1 MDYLK
6 LSEDEA
12 YTLAPLPA
20 AIRHGLHAV
29 ATLAFL
35 SFIFVFALLVYLSW
49 RFVKWH
55 IRQPSQEVS
64 SLPASNLQVDEA
76 KFHEMLAMSRSFTVS
91 AESQPTEA
99 DNGMPSRPQTGFW
112 NRIRANPPN
121 QLLVLIYNLLFADF
135 MQATAYFMRARWL
148 ALDEIY
154 DRYLVCK
161 AQACIVRNFRP
172 PSRVFYPVLVALWS
186 SVYGM
191 ALLGIAIS
199 GGSSDF
205 YGQAGEW
212 CWITSS
218 YQELRLYLHHLW
230 IFICLVAT
238 SVIYLAIV
246 IHLLTHRKPIA
257 SSCQQTSPGTQYA
270 TQEQKLG
277 EISSFLAYP
286 LIYILCTV
294 PIATARIGS
303 MVRHEPPVLFS
314 SVAGSLLASA
324 GLLDVLLYSLTRKS
338 IVFSG
343 QKPPT
348 QDTGLETFGFMAS
361 SLRTPHGRA
370 FGNMVFI
377 EGETQTHSGSGIR
390 RLWGWVCNLWR
401 TVFPKRSERAWRD
414 RLASVEVPFGPRTER
429 GQADW
434 DSSWMSLGV
443 DASEVAWKRPRA
455 LKPEIGCETTTRVHT
470 QYQG

>member
-64 SLPASNLQVDEA
+64 SLPASNFQVDED

-121 QLLVLIYNLLFADF
+121 QLLFAKHRPGSCQLGISF
-135 MQATAYFMRARWL
+135 QASLTAIA
-148 ALDEIY
+148 AHS
-154 DRYLVCK
+154 YLS
-161 AQACIVRNFRP
+161 IVRNFRP
-172 PSRVFYPVLVALWS
+172 PSRVFCPVLVALWS
-186 SVYGM
+186 SVSGM

-205 YGQAGEW
+205 YGRAGEW
-212 CWITSS
+212 CWITSN
-218 YQELRLYLHHLW
+218 YQELRLYLHYLW

-270 TQEQKLG
+270 TQEQKLR

-303 MVRHEPPVLFS
+303 MVKHEPPVLFS

-343 QKPPT
+343 QIPPT

>member
-1 MDYLK
+1 MGMWL
-6 LSEDEA
+6 
-12 YTLAPLPA
+12 
-20 AIRHGLHAV
+20 R
-29 ATLAFL
+29 
-35 SFIFVFALLVYLSW
+35 LL
-49 RFVKWH
+49 FWH
-55 IRQPSQEVS
+55 
-64 SLPASNLQVDEA
+64 
-76 KFHEMLAMSRSFTVS
+76 FMLLT
-91 AESQPTEA
+91 
-99 DNGMPSRPQTGFW
+99 
-112 NRIRANPPN
+112 PN
-121 QLLVLIYNLLFADF
+121 Q
-135 MQATAYFMRARWL
+135 
-148 ALDEIY
+148 
-154 DRYLVCK
+154 
-161 AQACIVRNFRP
+161 
-172 PSRVFYPVLVALWS
+172 
-186 SVYGM
+186 
-191 ALLGIAIS
+191 
-199 GGSSDF
+199 
-205 YGQAGEW
+205 
-212 CWITSS
+212 CWITSN
-218 YQELRLYLHHLW
+218 YQELRLYLHYLW

-246 IHLLTHRKPIA
+246 IYLLTHRKPIA

-270 TQEQKLG
+270 TQEQKLR

-286 LIYILCTV
+286 LIYLLCTV

-303 MVRHEPPVLFS
+303 MVKHEAPVLFY

-377 EGETQTHSGSGIR
+377 EGEPQTHSGSGIR